1 MSPLAAAAIVVVL
14 GGLGL
19 LGLVKRARAAS
30 GAAPGGDSG
39 SVPGLVIT
47 PPAKY
52 PYADLINRFAEK
64 YGEDPDLI
72 AAVIKVESNFNP
84 DAENPEDPGLDYD
97 SSYGL
102 MQVQLAVAEDFGKV
116 EDYKNAT
123 AAEIAGL
130 RVPENNINCGT
141 WNLDRWIDK
150 YGLDIALHMENVG
163 ENGYLNKGRRN
174 WPHVDKIKA
183 AYDEYKNA
191 S

>member
-19 LGLVKRARAAS
+19 LGLMKRAQAAS
-30 GAAPGGDSG
+30 GA
-39 SVPGLVIT
+39 VPGAVSGPDPGARILA
-47 PPAKY
+47 PAKY

-72 AAVIKVESNFNP
+72 AAVIKVESGFDPN
-84 DAENPEDPGLDYD
+84 AENPEDPGLDYD

-123 AAEIAGL
+123 AAEIAWL
-130 RVPENNINCGT
+130 KVPENNINCGT
-141 WNLDRWIDK
+141 WNLDRWVDK
-150 YGLDIALHMENVG
+150 YGLDVALHMENVG

>member
-19 LGLVKRARAAS
+19 LGLAKRAQAAFGAAS
-30 GAAPGGDSG
+30 GGASGLAP
-39 SVPGLVIT
+39 VPLVIS
-47 PPAKY
+47 PAKY

-72 AAVIKVESNFNP
+72 AAVVKVESNFNP
-84 DAENPEDPGLDYD
+84 DAENPEDLGLDYD

-116 EDYKNAT
+116 NDYHNAT
-123 AAEIAGL
+123 AAEIAWL
-130 RVPENNINCGT
+130 KVPENNINCGT
-141 WNLDRWIDK
+141 WNLDRWVDK
-150 YGLDIALHMENVG
+150 YGLDVALHMENVG

-174 WPHVDKIKA
+174 WPHVNKIKA

-191 S
+191 G